1 MSDPNPPTQTEL
13 LEEQRR
19 LMDELQKHINALSAF
34 NNNAADEPV
43 TTESGNIPSLRGLI
57 EQIRQMAGFRTYEI
71 TWSGEALL
79 RYASEAEPLLRC
91 IHTRNLLVAPGL
103 AGSYFKLATTSAQPI
118 VLEVKWGDVAPFTV
132 TFAANSDTGVV
143 TGGPDVTDPIPMPAG
158 TMVTVKMKSSAW
170 TAAGLALAMTALID
184 VPAADVAG

>member
-19 LMDELQKHINALSAF
+19 LMDDLQVHINTLSAF
-34 NNNAADEPV
+34 NNNAANEPV
-43 TTESGNIPSLRGLI
+43 GTESGTIPSLRGLI
-57 EQIRQMAGFRTYEI
+57 EQIRQLAGFRTYEI
-71 TWSGEALL
+71 NWSGEALL

-91 IHTRNLLVAPGL
+91 IHTRDLLVIPGL
-103 AGSYFKLATTSAQPI
+103 AGSYFRLGTTTAQPI
-118 VLEVKWGDVAPFTV
+118 VLEVKWGTLDPFTV

-143 TGGPDVTDPIPMPAG
+143 TAGPTMTDPVPMPAG

-170 TAAGLALAMTALID
+170 TAAGLAIAMTAMID
-184 VPAADVAG
+184 LPAADAGA